1 MSDVVRLQA
10 LNADSGVRLFVP
22 GRPRTK
28 GSMKPVHIKMGPGR
42 CRVSL
47 TESGEHSIAWK
58 TTMIKAIRSSC
69 LCTAWPGAVVVDTFF
84 RFDASAGQER
94 KRTSLLTSAE
104 TLGAELSPGTSDLWP
119 VESAGAYAHG
129 DEDKLRRNVLDAL
142 TQSGLIADDCLVV
155 GGSTLK
161 RFTTS
166 GEEQGVVIDVRPAGL
181 SNRVLFGVLGG
192 E

>member
-1 MSDVVRLQA
+1 MQA
-10 LNADSGVRLFVP
+10 LTSESGVRVFVP

-28 GSMKPVHIKMGPGR
+28 GSMRPVHVKMGPGR

-58 TTMIKAIRSSC
+58 KTMIKALRAEC
-69 LCTAWPGAVVVDTFF
+69 LCAAWPGAVVVDTFF

-94 KRTSLLTSAE
+94 KRGAALHEGE
-104 TLGAELSPGTSDLWP
+104 TWPGRPDLWP

-155 GGSTLK
+155 GGSTMK
-161 RFTTS
+161 RFTMA

>member
-1 MSDVVRLQA
+1 MMQA
-10 LNADSGVRLFVP
+10 LTSESGVRVFVP

-58 TTMIKAIRSSC
+58 KTMIKALCAEC
-69 LCTAWPGAVVVDTFF
+69 LCAAWPGAVVVDTFF
-84 RFDASAGQER
+84 RFEASAGQER

-104 TLGAELSPGTSDLWP
+104 ALGAELSPGTSDLWP
-119 VESAGAYAHG
+119 VERSGAYAHG

-155 GGSTLK
+155 DGRSPK
-161 RFTTS
+161 RFTRP
-166 GEEQGVVIDVRPAGL
+166 GEEQGVVIVVRPARDGD
-181 SNRVLFGVLGG
+181 GDGD

>member
-1 MSDVVRLQA
+1 MQA
-10 LNADSGVRLFVP
+10 LNADGGVRLFVP

-28 GSMKPVHIKMGPGR
+28 GSMRPVHVKMGPGR

-58 TTMIKAIRSSC
+58 TTMIKALRAEC
-69 LCTAWPGAVVVDTFF
+69 LCEAWPSAVVVDTFF

-94 KRTSLLTSAE
+94 KR
-104 TLGAELSPGTSDLWP
+104 GAALHEGEIWPGHPHLWP
-119 VESAGAYAHG
+119 VENAGAYAHG

-142 TQSGLIADDCLVV
+142 TQSGLIADDRLVV
-155 GGSTLK
+155 DGRSPK
-161 RFTTS
+161 RFTRP
-166 GEEQGVVIDVRPAGL
+166 GEEQGVVIVVRPAREGD
-181 SNRVLFGVLGG
+181 GD

>member
-1 MSDVVRLQA
+1 MQA
-10 LNADSGVRLFVP
+10 LTSESGVRVFVP

-28 GSMKPVHIKMGPGR
+28 GSMRPVHVKMGPGR

-58 TTMIKAIRSSC
+58 KTMIKALRAEC
-69 LCTAWPGAVVVDTFF
+69 LCAAWPGVVVVDAFF

-94 KRTSLLTSAE
+94 KR
-104 TLGAELSPGTSDLWP
+104 GAALHEGELWPGHPDLWP

-155 GGSTLK
+155 GGATLK
-161 RFTTS
+161 RFTMA
-166 GEEQGVVIDVRPAGL
+166 GEEQGVDIRVRPAGL
-181 SNRVLFGVLGG
+181 AMLDD

>member
-1 MSDVVRLQA
+1 MSDVVSQA
-10 LNADSGVRLFVP
+10 LSAESGVRVFVP

-28 GSMKPVHIKMGPGR
+28 GSMRPVHVKMGPGR

-58 TTMIKAIRSSC
+58 KSMIAALRAEC
-69 LCTAWPGAVVVDTFF
+69 VCAAWPGAVVVDTFF

-94 KRTSLLTSAE
+94 KRVA
-104 TLGAELSPGTSDLWP
+104 AELNAGLADDPHLWP

-155 GGSTLK
+155 DGRSPK
-161 RFTTS
+161 RFTRP
-166 GEEQGVVIDVRPAGL
+166 GEEQGVVIVVRPAREGD
-181 SNRVLFGVLGG
+181 GD

>member
-1 MSDVVRLQA
+1 MTQA
-10 LNADSGVRLFVP
+10 LSADGGVRVFVP

-28 GSMKPVHIKMGPGR
+28 GSMRPVHVKMSGQGR

-47 TESGEHSIAWK
+47 TESGEYSIAWK
-58 TTMIKAIRSSC
+58 KTMIAALRAEC
-69 LCTAWPGAVVVDTFF
+69 VCAAWPGAVVVDTFF

-94 KRTSLLTSAE
+94 RREAPRLESGID
-104 TLGAELSPGTSDLWP
+104 GAANPDLWP

-155 GGSTLK
+155 GGTTLK
-161 RFTTS
+161 QFTQP
-166 GEEQGVVIDVRPAGL
+166 GEEQGVLIYVRPARDGDA
-181 SNRVLFGVLGG
+181 R
-192 E
+192 

>member
-1 MSDVVRLQA
+1 MMQA
-10 LNADSGVRLFVP
+10 LNAESGVRVFVP

-28 GSMKPVHIKMGPGR
+28 GSMKPVHVKMGPGR

-58 TTMIKAIRSSC
+58 DSMIKALRASC
-69 LCTAWPGAVVVDTFF
+69 ACAAWPGAVVVDTFF

-94 KRTSLLTSAE
+94 RRE
-104 TLGAELSPGTSDLWP
+104 TQMSVPGAPAAWP

-161 RFTTS
+161 RFTTT
-166 GEEQGVVIDVRPAGL
+166 GEEQGVVIIVKSAGRETEGWRT
-181 SNRVLFGVLGG
+181 S
-192 E
+192 

>member
-1 MSDVVRLQA
+1 
-10 LNADSGVRLFVP
+10 
-22 GRPRTK
+22 
-28 GSMKPVHIKMGPGR
+28 MGPGR

-58 TTMIKAIRSSC
+58 KTMIKALREAC
-69 LCTAWPGAVVVDTFF
+69 DCRAWPGAVVVDTFF

-94 KRTSLLTSAE
+94 KRGAAE
-104 TLGAELSPGTSDLWP
+104 TGVAGGDPDSMGSAAPSLWP

-142 TQSGLIADDCLVV
+142 TQSGLIADDALVI

-161 RFTTS
+161 RFTRP
-166 GEEQGVVIDVRPAGL
+166 GEEQGVVIWVRSA
-181 SNRVLFGVLGG
+181 SYDD